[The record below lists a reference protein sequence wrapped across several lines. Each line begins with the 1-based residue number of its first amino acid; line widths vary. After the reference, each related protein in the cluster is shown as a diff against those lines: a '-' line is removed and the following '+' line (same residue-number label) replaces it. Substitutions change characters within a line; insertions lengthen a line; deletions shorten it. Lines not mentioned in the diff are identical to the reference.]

1 MAIPAACIGQFEKR
15 GNRLIGFLKGKVF
28 AQEGSQLL
36 LDVGGVGYEVF
47 ATEGDQNRLAPG
59 QEAFLY
65 IFHHRKEDAEQLF
78 GFLDPEGREI
88 FALLNGVSGLG
99 PKTALGILSH
109 INGKALIQAI
119 RGGDLGVLVQVPGVG
134 NKTAQRLIFELQDKM
149 EAFGEV
155 AGEAEAAAVGKRGS
169 GIYADAE
176 SALLFLGYSKKEIE
190 DVLRRQ
196 MKGSPEADLNNL
208 IRDALKELG
217 KQ

>member
-1 MAIPAACIGQFEKR
+1 M
-15 GNRLIGFLKGKVF
+15 IGFLKGSIF

-47 ATEGDQNRLAPG
+47 VTEGDQQRLMPG

-65 IFHHRKEDAEQLF
+65 IFHHRKEDVEQLF
-78 GFLDPEGREI
+78 GFLDPAGKEI
-88 FALLNGVSGLG
+88 FSLLNGVSGLG

-109 INGKALIQAI
+109 IDGKALIQAI
-119 RGGDLGVLVQVPGVG
+119 RGADLGVLVQVPGVG
-134 NKTAQRLIFELQDKM
+134 NKTAQRLIFELQDKL
-149 EAFGEV
+149 EAFGEP
-155 AGEAEAAAVGKRGS
+155 AGESGTVTGSQSVS

-190 DVLRRQ
+190 EVLRRK
-196 MKGSPEADLNNL
+196 MKGSPDADLNNL